1 MAKTKLIVNLTRGEC
16 VCVGEVADRPLLR
29 MRGLIGRRG
38 LPAGEGMLLC
48 PAPGIHTAF
57 MRFSIDA
64 LFLDRNLRVLDIVE
78 QLRPWRMA
86 SKYRARAVLELP
98 AGECARRRVSVG
110 DRLELR
116 DRRPVSVEAPE
127 VAEVAYERTSQ
138 LDETPGASWRR
149 GELARLLP
157 LRILVLSSDSQFR
170 TVMSLL
176 LARRNCS
183 VTATA
188 NSSRLTELILREGPD
203 VVMIDTT
210 EPAAAAAVTTVKE
223 LGRPPGMVIVSDE
236 DDSRQCEAPTFA
248 KWGPFDDLLAAIERA
263 DESHKPRR
271 ASDLG
276 SLR

>member
-1 MAKTKLIVNLTRGEC
+1 MAKTKLIVNLTRGGC
-16 VCVGEVADRPLLR
+16 VCVGELADRPLLR

-38 LPAGEGMLLC
+38 LPAGEGLLLR
-48 PAPGIHTAF
+48 PESGIHTAF
-57 MRFSIDA
+57 MRFPIDA

-98 AGECARRRVSVG
+98 AGEVARRRVEVG

-116 DRRPVSVEAPE
+116 DRKPVDVEAT
-127 VAEVAYERTSQ
+127 VATEAAYAGTSE
-138 LDETPGASWRR
+138 LEDTVGAPSRG

-157 LRILVLSSDSQFR
+157 LRILILSPDSQFR

-188 NSSRLTELILREGPD
+188 NASRITELILREGPD

-210 EPAAAAAVTTVKE
+210 EPAATAALATVE
-223 LGRPPGMVIVSDE
+223 ALGRRPAVVVVSEEDE
-236 DDSRQCEAPTFA
+236 SPHFEPRLLA

-263 DESHKPRR
+263 NERSK
-271 ASDLG
+271 ALG
-276 SLR
+276 GCDDRE